1 MPSSYACVVLLF
13 YLQHVRK
20 IRNAFVR
27 IRNRFARILKHFS
40 SIHKVS
46 FFFLTN
52 HIIFGDFSAN
62 FKCVSVFHI
71 RKDIRPG
78 IRAALGYSPKHA
90 KCKSSIT
97 NLRNIFQISQNLV
110 SGREN
115 AYEYQR
121 MPGDHHCDQLAN
133 YRGDM

>member
-1 MPSSYACVVLLF
+1 MLLF
-13 YLQHVRK
+13 YSQHVRK
-20 IRNAFVR
+20 IRNDIR
-27 IRNRFARILKHFS
+27 KIRNRFARILKHFS

-78 IRAALGYSPKHA
+78 IRAALGYSPK
-90 KCKSSIT
+90 CKSSIT

-110 SGREN
+110 NGRKN

-121 MPGDHHCDQLAN
+121 MSGNHHCDLLAN